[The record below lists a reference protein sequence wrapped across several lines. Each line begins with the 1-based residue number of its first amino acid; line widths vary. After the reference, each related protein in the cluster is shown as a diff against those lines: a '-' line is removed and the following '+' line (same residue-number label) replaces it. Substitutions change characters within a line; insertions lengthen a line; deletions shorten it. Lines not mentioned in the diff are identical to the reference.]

1 MGRHADFYNNVAEQF
16 RFIVNGLSTTLLEKK
31 HIILNILRGGT
42 GGETHESLTGT
53 MEMLSL

>member
-1 MGRHADFYNNVAEQF
+1 MGRYADFYNNMADQF
-16 RFIVNGLSTTLLEKK
+16 GFIVNGLSTIFLEKT
-31 HIILNILRGGT
+31 HYSEYSTRWY